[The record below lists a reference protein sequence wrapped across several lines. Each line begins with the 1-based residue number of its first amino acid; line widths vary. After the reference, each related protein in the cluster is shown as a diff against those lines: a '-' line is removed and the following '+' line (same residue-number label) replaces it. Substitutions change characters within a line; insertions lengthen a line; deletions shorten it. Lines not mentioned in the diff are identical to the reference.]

1 MGTWRKTKFHL
12 KEGID
17 MLGVAAKLAY
27 RNIKEAGLRTW
38 LNVAVLALTFVV
50 IVGFQGLYTGV
61 LAQTSRA
68 MIEDEI
74 AGGQY
79 WHKDYDPYDALSI
92 DDGHGVIPSSLV
104 SLIEEKKATP
114 ILIRQA
120 TIYPAGRAQ
129 SAQLRGIDPAQ
140 AILNIPTRSL
150 LVSDEVGNA
159 SVSESFGDTAAAFG
173 TNGTNSATK
182 AAIPSSAV
190 ASTSIAVALP
200 SGANR
205 GTSAPAGT
213 NAAAI
218 YELPILIGK
227 RMAKSKNLAI
237 GDYLTIRWRDSYGTF
252 DATEGRIVH
261 IMDTQVSS
269 IDNGIIWVPIE
280 ALQHMTLL
288 KNEATL
294 VVVSPEAKHY
304 ITSQEWPF
312 KTQAFL
318 MRDLTEMIKTKRI
331 SSVIIYFILLFLG
344 MLAIFDT
351 QVLSLFRRRKEIG
364 TLIALGMTRMQVVF
378 VFTMEGIIQGALAIV
393 VALIFGMPLLTY
405 ISEKGIA
412 IPQMVEGYGFA
423 LSDKLFPV
431 YSVELV
437 LTTMA
442 FIMVVVTTISFL
454 PSSKIARLQPTEA
467 LKGKIS

>member
-1 MGTWRKTKFHL
+1 
-12 KEGID
+12 
-17 MLGVAAKLAY
+17 
-27 RNIKEAGLRTW
+27 
-38 LNVAVLALTFVV
+38 
-50 IVGFQGLYTGV
+50 
-61 LAQTSRA
+61 
-68 MIEDEI
+68 
-74 AGGQY
+74 
-79 WHKDYDPYDALSI
+79 
-92 DDGHGVIPSSLV
+92 
-104 SLIEEKKATP
+104 
-114 ILIRQA
+114 
-120 TIYPAGRAQ
+120 
-129 SAQLRGIDPAQ
+129 
-140 AILNIPTRSL
+140 
-150 LVSDEVGNA
+150 
-159 SVSESFGDTAAAFG
+159 
-173 TNGTNSATK
+173 
-182 AAIPSSAV
+182 
-190 ASTSIAVALP
+190 
-200 SGANR
+200 
-205 GTSAPAGT
+205 
-213 NAAAI
+213 
-218 YELPILIGK
+218 
-227 RMAKSKNLAI
+227 
-237 GDYLTIRWRDSYGTF
+237 
-252 DATEGRIVH
+252 
-261 IMDTQVSS
+261 
-269 IDNGIIWVPIE
+269 
-280 ALQHMTLL
+280 
-288 KNEATL
+288 
-294 VVVSPEAKHY
+294 
-304 ITSQEWPF
+304 
-312 KTQAFL
+312 